1 MFMHIVTDP
10 SPEWIIGEDI
20 AAGDACLVHA
30 RVPRFT
36 AKVRPANTLEPNEL
50 TIHLDCGLCLVGLRW
65 LGMTQPPRDA
75 EDLLQR
81 ADRVL
86 ATWLQRQV
94 ARAARAA

>member
-36 AKVRPANTLEPNEL
+36 AKVRPANSLEPDDL
-50 TIHLDCGLCLVGLRW
+50 AIRLDCGLCLVGLRW
-65 LGMTQPPRDA
+65 LGVTQPPRNAD
-75 EDLLQR
+75 ELVHR
-81 ADRVL
+81 ANRVL
-86 ATWLQRQV
+86 AAWLQRQM
-94 ARAARAA
+94 ARASRAA